1 MSDRRIVGVNP
12 WFQTEVS
19 NALFKLA
26 VATGIVL
33 DGTTATVTSA
43 NHLLSTG
50 DYVTFSGATGIT
62 AVNNVTWG
70 PVTVTSSS
78 VYTFPCTLTG
88 SVTGSPVQ
96 EKLYFPPAGQW
107 FCTLG
112 ANGQLEYDPASTLL
126 VSGLS
131 GNTSLG
137 TDSTWRILIAASAS
151 GYFES
156 DGQPIQAT
164 GTTVSTACLGSIRF
178 RENGTSATSY
188 FSRVN

>member
-12 WFQTEVS
+12 WFQAEVS

-43 NHLLSTG
+43 SHLMVTG
-50 DYVTFSGATGIT
+50 DYVTFSGATGVT
-62 AVNNVTWG
+62 AVNTATWG

-107 FCTLG
+107 YCTLG
-112 ANGQLEYDPASTLL
+112 ANGALEYNPASTLL

-131 GNTSLG
+131 NGKTSLG
-137 TDSTWRILIAASAS
+137 TDSTWRVLIAAS
-151 GYFES
+151 GTGDFTS
-156 DGQPIQAT
+156 DGQLVV
-164 GTTVSTACLGSIRF
+164 GSTTAYIGSVRF
-178 RENGTSATSY
+178 RENGTTATSY